1 MNDQRHW
8 LYRPENIRK
17 LWRWGFGILAASV
30 LAQLVFAVHGHF
42 GMDDWFGFNAV
53 YGFLTC
59 TGMVLFA
66 KLLGVLVKRD
76 DTYYQDASD
85 KSGGEQ

>member
-1 MNDQRHW
+1 MKERKHW

-17 LWRWGFGILAASV
+17 LWYLGFAILGASV
-30 LAQLVFAVHGHF
+30 LAQLVFEVHGHF
-42 GMDDWFGFNAV
+42 GMDEWFGFNAV

-66 KLLGVLVKRD
+66 KLLGLFVKRD
-76 DTYYQDASD
+76 DIYYEDVRE
-85 KSGGEQ
+85 KKGGEP

>member
-8 LYRPENIRK
+8 LYRPENIPK

-30 LAQLVFAVHGHF
+30 LAQLIFEVHGHF
-42 GMDDWFGFNAV
+42 GFDDWFGFNAV
-53 YGFLTC
+53 YGFLAC
-59 TGMVLFA
+59 AAMVLFA

-76 DTYYQDASD
+76 DRYYQEAGD
-85 KSGGEQ
+85 KSGDGP